1 MGKLIGLKMKID
13 ALQMFI
19 CQEIN
24 LSLLQSR
31 HLWQM
36 SLSVPK
42 FHSSEGKYVRLPI
55 LQPPVPF

>member
-55 LQPPVPF
+55 L